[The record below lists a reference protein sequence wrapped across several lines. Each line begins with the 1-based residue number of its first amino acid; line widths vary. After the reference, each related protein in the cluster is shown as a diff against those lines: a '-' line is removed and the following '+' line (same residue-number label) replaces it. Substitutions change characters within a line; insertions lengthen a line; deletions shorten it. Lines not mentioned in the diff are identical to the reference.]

1 MALRWVTLSL
11 ALAAS
16 AQAADGKAKL
26 VVLSLTAPK
35 ELPAS
40 TRGALDDAIAHA
52 AAQRGFF
59 EVLSSHDVE
68 VLLGLERQKALLGC
82 SEDSCLAE
90 LSGALGARFVLSG
103 TLGRVGESWQL
114 SLQTQDTQKAVTIG
128 RATRIARDVE
138 SLHALLPWLV
148 SEATATPLPPAP
160 SRFWPITL
168 ISAGSLFAIAGA
180 YVGVRALED
189 EVSTRNELA
198 RGVLVPGLLGPV
210 AQYQDME
217 TSIRVRK
224 TGSIIALAVGA
235 GLVALGIWLW
245 KPDPSR
251 GAAVALVPTFDG
263 AVLVGVW

>member
-11 ALAAS
+11 VLAAS
-16 AQAADGKAKL
+16 AQADSKAKL

-40 TRGALDDAIAHA
+40 TLAALNDAIAHA

-68 VLLGLERQKALLGC
+68 VLLGLERQKELLGC
-82 SEDSCLAE
+82 SEGSCLTE

-103 TLGRVGESWQL
+103 TLGQVGESWQL
-114 SLQTQDTQKAVTIG
+114 SLTTQDTQKAITIG

-138 SLHALLPWLV
+138 ALHALLPWMV

-160 SRFWPITL
+160 SRFWPITA
-168 ISAGSLFAIAGA
+168 ISAGSLLAIAGA

-189 EVSTRNELA
+189 ETSTRNELA
-198 RGVLVPGLLGPV
+198 RGTLLPGLLGPV

-224 TGSIIALAVGA
+224 TGSIIALAIGA

-251 GAAVALVPTFDG
+251 GAAVALLPTADG
-263 AVLVGVW
+263 VVLVGLW